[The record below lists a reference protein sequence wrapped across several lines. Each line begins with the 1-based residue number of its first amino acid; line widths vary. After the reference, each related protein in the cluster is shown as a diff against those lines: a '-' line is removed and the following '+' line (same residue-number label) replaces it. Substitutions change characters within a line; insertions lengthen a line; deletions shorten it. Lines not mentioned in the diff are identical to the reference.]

1 MANSRKTK
9 ATASNGSS
17 TLRSLRHHAAG
28 SGSGAKPTKDPKKL
42 RSTAALSV
50 KEQIAK
56 KASNPVI
63 KGRQFKW
70 ISPAARIG
78 KMKVDLD
85 AVRDRRDMLEGEDEG
100 RDDEM
105 HTLFGHA
112 LQQSLLINL
121 SIPFNRFHRRIEK
134 WTRSLPLVVH
144 FRKEIVETLC
154 EVLAGPSHDVELC
167 GETILE

>member
-1 MANSRKTK
+1 
-9 ATASNGSS
+9 
-17 TLRSLRHHAAG
+17 
-28 SGSGAKPTKDPKKL
+28 
-42 RSTAALSV
+42 V

-56 KASNPVI
+56 RASRPVI

-85 AVRDRRDMLEGEDEG
+85 AVRDRREMLEGEEEG
-100 RDDEM
+100 KEDEM
-105 HTLFGHA
+105 HSLFGHA

-121 SIPFNRFHRRIEK
+121 SIPFNRFNRKIEK
-134 WTRSLPLVVH
+134 STRSLPLVVH
-144 FRKEIVETLC
+144 FRKEIVEALC
-154 EVLAGPSHDVELC
+154 EVLAGPSNEVELC